1 MKDIARSP
9 WLILIIVLLSGIAAT
24 LNQFK
29 VPPVMPLL
37 MEAFSQSAGR
47 AGLLMSIFAL
57 TGLLLAIP
65 SGFILQKLGYRACG
79 LTALAFLAIGAG
91 CGTFSRG
98 IGTMLSSRFIEGIGL
113 GLIAVTGPEIIAL
126 WFAPEKR
133 GRAMGIW
140 SVWVPLG
147 SMTMLILAP
156 LLAVRWGWRAVWQF
170 AWSYTIVVG
179 LLFYFLVK
187 ARTGPSSDSGLAGRK
202 TSRELSDSCRNLT
215 MESLGR
221 VLRNRNLW
229 FVSLLFCCFNFVVV
243 GFVTW
248 APTFLHSARDASII
262 RAAHAISLWSL
273 MNIAAA
279 PLAGLILDKEG
290 SRKLICALPLLAM
303 AFLLPAAGSA
313 GEGLFLALTMAVGFH
328 GGFVPAAVFA
338 GAVEIAGDSRLAGMA
353 VAVIQVGQNSGMFL
367 GPFVFGRMVE
377 SSGWQAAFWVLGPV
391 AVLGAVAALA
401 TDFSHG
407 HPDVTC
413 RL

>member
-1 MKDIARSP
+1 MKVIARSP

-29 VPPVMPLL
+29 VPPVMPVL

-65 SGFILQKLGYRACG
+65 SGFILQRLGYRACG

-91 CGTFSRG
+91 YGTFSRG
-98 IGTMLSSRFIEGIGL
+98 IATMLSSRFIEGIGL
-113 GLIAVTGPEIIAL
+113 GLMAVTGPEIIAL

-156 LLAVRWGWRAVWQF
+156 LLAVHWGWRAVWQF

-187 ARTGPSSDSGLAGRK
+187 SAAGQKTG
-202 TSRELSDSCRNLT
+202 RELSDSCRNLT

-229 FVSLLFCCFNFVVV
+229 LVSLLFCCFNFVVV

-248 APTFLHSARDASII
+248 APTFLHAARHASII
-262 RAAHAISLWSL
+262 RAAHAISLGSL

-279 PLAGLILDKEG
+279 PLAGLILDRKG
-290 SRKLICALPLLAM
+290 SRKLICAVPLLAM
-303 AFLLPAAGSA
+303 AFLLPAANSA
-313 GEGLFLALTMAVGFH
+313 GEGLFLALTMAIGFL
-328 GGFVPAAVFA
+328 GGFVPTGVFS

-353 VAVIQVGQNSGMFL
+353 VAVIQVGQNSGMLL
-367 GPFVFGRMVE
+367 GPLVFGRLVE
-377 SSGWQAAFWVLGPV
+377 SSGWQAAFWALGPV
-391 AVLGAVAALA
+391 ALLGAVAALA

-413 RL
+413 RP